1 MGSSKALALEAGI
14 SFPFRANLQATT
26 ATEDGERSQPKL
38 ALRPLQVSSV
48 AMHSSTGL
56 GDDGKRV
63 LNQLWLYI
71 I

>member
-14 SFPFRANLQATT
+14 SFPFRAFLTNLQETT

-63 LNQLWLYI
+63 LNQL
-71 I
+71 